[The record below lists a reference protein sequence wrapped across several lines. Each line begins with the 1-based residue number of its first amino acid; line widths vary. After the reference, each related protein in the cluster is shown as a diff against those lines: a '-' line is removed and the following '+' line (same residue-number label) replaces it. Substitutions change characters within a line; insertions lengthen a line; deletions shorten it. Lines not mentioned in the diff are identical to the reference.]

1 MSGDLPPTGQPWAAQ
16 CADGHI
22 FLSGPKCPWCE
33 LDRLRAENAALRADA
48 ERYRY
53 IRDNHETRGRAM
65 EIVYGM
71 N

>member
-1 MSGDLPPTGQPWAAQ
+1 MTDERAIDWSV
-16 CADGHI
+16 
-22 FLSGPKCPWCE
+22 
-33 LDRLRAENAALRADA
+33 LDKDAKIERLEAENAALRADA

-71 N
+71 NGSDWDAAIDSARGT